1 VCSFPG
7 QPLHIW
13 VLGLPPGNEGEVLW
27 KKVGVYEVSCW
38 QEVQNP
44 EGVM

>member
-1 VCSFPG
+1 
-7 QPLHIW
+7 
-13 VLGLPPGNEGEVLW
+13 VLW